1 VSDFDIPGRV
11 DFSISEAQWLADLHG
26 IENDLRDT
34 DKLCTKSLA
43 LMRPMPTQDE
53 GAADWLND
61 SWLAW
66 ELSFAAV
73 IKYGRT
79 FGSGVRSGIPVSWIN
94 QLPDTYKAS
103 HKYFKDIRDKF
114 VAHSVNAFEDN
125 QVFAYLS
132 PQFAPVE
139 VSSITVDT
147 GRFVSLSSEDL
158 LNLKSLAG
166 ALKQLVQQEIAVEKS
181 RVLGIARSLPLAD
194 LLARETDNRP
204 LPSAEDVGKRRP
216 RA

>member
-1 VSDFDIPGRV
+1 MNDFDIPGRV

-34 DKLCTKSLA
+34 DKLCAKSLA
-43 LMRPMPTQDE
+43 LMRPMPTQNE
-53 GAADWLND
+53 SAADWLNE
-61 SWLAW
+61 SWLAG

-79 FGSGVRSGIPVSWIN
+79 FGTGARSGIPVSWIN
-94 QLPDTYKAS
+94 QLPDCYKES

-114 VAHSVNAFEDN
+114 VAHSVNTFEDN
-125 QVFAYLS
+125 QVFVYLS

-147 GRFVSLSSEDL
+147 GRVVSLSSEDIRT
-158 LNLKSLAG
+158 LKSLAG

-181 RVLGIARSLPLAD
+181 RVLEIARSLSLAD

-204 LPSAEDVGKRRP
+204 LPAAEDVGKPRP